1 MIIPGLVS
9 ATFKTESPDYVL
21 DALQKADL
29 HAVEWSENWH
39 IPAGDTYLAAELRER
54 TLAQGAEVAAYGS
67 YYRLGENAS
76 PEKDFLPT
84 LQNAASLHAPLI
96 RIWGGGTASAE
107 LDAETRKALA
117 AEARTVSAMAA
128 ENGIKIALEW
138 HKNTVTDTNE
148 SARDFLDEAA
158 AENLYCLWQPTVALN
173 MTERCAGL
181 DMLERRGRLLNLH
194 VYYWLEGKRRPFAE
208 GLDEWRQYLAH
219 VDPAKTRYGLLEF
232 VLNNTMEQ
240 FLADA
245 ADWKALLQSTDM
257 IQK

>member
-39 IPAGDTYLAAELRER
+39 IPAGDTHLAAELRER

-84 LQNAASLHAPLI
+84 LQNAAALHAPLI

-117 AEARTVSAMAA
+117 A
-128 ENGIKIALEW
+128 
-138 HKNTVTDTNE
+138 
-148 SARDFLDEAA
+148 
-158 AENLYCLWQPTVALN
+158 
-173 MTERCAGL
+173 
-181 DMLERRGRLLNLH
+181 
-194 VYYWLEGKRRPFAE
+194 
-208 GLDEWRQYLAH
+208 
-219 VDPAKTRYGLLEF
+219 
-232 VLNNTMEQ
+232 
-240 FLADA
+240 
-245 ADWKALLQSTDM
+245 
-257 IQK
+257 